1 MEIHRQN
8 GPIFQDG
15 NVQKRGVKKI
25 YGDGAIDGVVNV
37 PNNPD
42 MVVIE
47 FDEPFDLNPG
57 VIEPACL
64 PTQEIPNDSL
74 CYTSGWGRLGFGK
87 LDCRVSKE
95 GVWLKI
101 FKKEILGR
109 EHSHGKTEF
118 IAGKQA
124 QTYLQLPLQQWG
136 AGNVYLLVL
145 FS

>member
-1 MEIHRQN
+1 MVLCTILLIEKILLEIHRQN

-25 YGDGAIDGVVNV
+25 HGDGAIDGVVNV

-47 FDEPFDLNPG
+47 FDEPFDLKPD

-74 CYTSGWGRLGFGK
+74 CYTSGWGRFRFGNM
-87 LDCRVSKE
+87 DC
-95 GVWLKI
+95 
-101 FKKEILGR
+101 
-109 EHSHGKTEF
+109 
-118 IAGKQA
+118 
-124 QTYLQLPLQQWG
+124 
-136 AGNVYLLVL
+136 
-145 FS
+145 